1 MPFTAK
7 LRFGSE
13 GSRGSSLAQAPTDQ
27 ESTTILETLFV
38 IFLLPSP
45 GICQH
50 AILTMVLY
58 LGRYGSPYNATDSW
72 GIVYQ
77 DYEYLFDEEPLATR
91 TVKYEL

>member
-45 GICQH
+45 GICRH
-50 AILTMVLY
+50 AILTMIADTNPNIPVH
-58 LGRYGSPYNATDSW
+58 GRVPSMNFG
-72 GIVYQ
+72 
-77 DYEYLFDEEPLATR
+77 
-91 TVKYEL
+91 